1 MKNNRLFMDVHILQ
15 SLPPSNVNRDDTG
28 SPKSAQYGGVKRARV
43 SSQSWKRAMR
53 KYFYENTENELLGKR
68 TYEVG
73 KYIAEKVVEIDPS
86 LEKTALKLVIKSLK
100 DVITL
105 NKEGKTSAL
114 FFIGN
119 AQAKQIAQYCVDGKE
134 DKQFLMDIFK
144 NNTAIDV
151 ALFGRML
158 AGKNEFTIEASSQ
171 VAHAI
176 STHSIETEYD
186 YFTAVDEINEENSTG
201 AGMIGTI
208 EFNSAT
214 YYRYANIAIHD
225 FINQIKSKEDALNA
239 IGLYL
244 KAFALSLPSGKI
256 NTFANDT
263 IPGMIII
270 TFRDDRPVNLVSGF
284 ENPVSSKE
292 GYLVKSQERL
302 IKEFNKISKMV
313 NKPKSTFVLDMNNI
327 NVEDLDSI
335 SEDNLND
342 LVSDIKNVL
351 DDYM

>member
-1 MKNNRLFMDVHILQ
+1 MEKSRLFMDIHVLQ
-15 SLPPSNVNRDDTG
+15 TLPPSNVNRDDTG

-53 KYFYENTENELLGKR
+53 KYFYDNTERELLGKR

-86 LEKTALKLVIKSLK
+86 LEQSALKLVIDSLK
-100 DVITL
+100 GVINLKNDGT
-105 NKEGKTSAL
+105 TSAL

-119 AQAKQIAQYCVDGKE
+119 SQAKQIAQYCVDGSTDNKLLI
-134 DKQFLMDIFK
+134 DTLK

-158 AGKNEFTIEASSQ
+158 AGKNDFTIEASSQ

-176 STHSIETEYD
+176 STHAIETEFD

-214 YYRYANIAIHD
+214 YYRYANIAIHE
-225 FINQIKSKEDALNA
+225 FINQIKNKEDAIDA
-239 IGLYL
+239 IALYV

-302 IKEFNKISKMV
+302 IKEFNKMSKML
-313 NKPKSTFVLDMNNI
+313 NKPKSTFVLDINNVNI
-327 NVEDLDSI
+327 EELDSI
-335 SEDNLND
+335 REDNLND
-342 LVSDIKNVL
+342 LLADIKDVL
-351 DDYM
+351 DNYM